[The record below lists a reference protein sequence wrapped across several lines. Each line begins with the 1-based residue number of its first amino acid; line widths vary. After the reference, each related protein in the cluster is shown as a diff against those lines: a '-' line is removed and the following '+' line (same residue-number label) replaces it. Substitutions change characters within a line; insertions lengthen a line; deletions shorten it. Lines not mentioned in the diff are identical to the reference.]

1 VATSSSAGRRLPWLV
16 AGCVLVGALVVTG
29 RLLGPDQAT
38 RPTAATAGSAGR
50 AVTTSRPAPAGAV
63 QVEGVFLVPTGEA
76 FRASCRRAANRLG
89 FAVPCP
95 QLLPV
100 PSAGLAPPGLC
111 GENGHCGTRL
121 LSFAMDG
128 FLVPPGFTGAPGS
141 LGALSIWATADPEV
155 AAGMERWCPDQRQVT
170 PPALNGRP
178 AVLANCP
185 AGFLG
190 WSTGSVLLR
199 WWRGGTLIT
208 LGLRG
213 QSEGNRRLLVR
224 LAASLRPAPPP

>member
-1 VATSSSAGRRLPWLV
+1 VATSSSAGRRLPWVV
-16 AGCVLVGALVVTG
+16 AGCVLVGALVLTG
-29 RLLGPDQAT
+29 RLLGPDGAS
-38 RPTAATAGSAGR
+38 RPPAATAGR
-50 AVTTSRPAPAGAV
+50 AVTTSRPPPAGAV

-76 FRASCRRAANRLG
+76 FRASCRRAADRLG

-95 QLLPV
+95 RLLPV
-100 PSAGLAPPGLC
+100 LAAGPAPPGLC
-111 GENGHCGTRL
+111 RENSHCGSRL
-121 LSFAMDG
+121 FWFAMDG
-128 FLVPPGFTGAPGS
+128 FVVPPGFTGAPGS

-199 WWRGGTLIT
+199 WWRGGTLVA

-224 LAASLRPAPPP
+224 LAASLRPVPPAS